1 MCGLNFRR
9 KNVKAEN
16 KEKLKKEAVRYAA
29 MLVAC
34 AVFAAGVDCFL
45 AANNIV
51 SGGTSGLATLI
62 YLLTDFNIGVCSILL
77 NIPILL
83 LGLKQ
88 MGWRFILRCLIT
100 VIVLGLALDLFKLLP
115 SPTDNRILASVY
127 GGILQGIGV
136 GIFVKF
142 KVSSGGTELLGRV
155 IQRFLKFLSIPAC
168 IAVLDSIIVISGAIA
183 LKDVENLFYALM
195 VIFVS
200 AKISDLIVVGFNK
213 SKLCYVITENGD
225 AISDFLLKSSPR
237 GITMLEGK
245 GMYTKHDK
253 QILMTCVKPSQ
264 IEFLRGTVKQF
275 DPNAFFIVSD
285 AVDVFGKG
293 FGPFNDK
300 Y

>member
-1 MCGLNFRR
+1 
-9 KNVKAEN
+9 
-16 KEKLKKEAVRYAA
+16 
-29 MLVAC
+29 
-34 AVFAAGVDCFL
+34 
-45 AANNIV
+45 
-51 SGGTSGLATLI
+51 
-62 YLLTDFNIGVCSILL
+62 
-77 NIPILL
+77 
-83 LGLKQ
+83 
-88 MGWRFILRCLIT
+88 
-100 VIVLGLALDLFKLLP
+100 
-115 SPTDNRILASVY
+115 
-127 GGILQGIGV
+127 
-136 GIFVKF
+136 
-142 KVSSGGTELLGRV
+142 
-155 IQRFLKFLSIPAC
+155 
-168 IAVLDSIIVISGAIA
+168 
-183 LKDVENLFYALM
+183 M